1 MLLLWIL
8 GAVLLGGALS
18 VVLAG
23 AVLWLPNFRGRLLGY
38 ALPYATGA
46 LLATALLGLLPHA
59 LEDAGFGP
67 ALLGATLLAGI
78 LLFFVLEKLVL
89 WRHCHDEACEQHG
102 VDAVPVT
109 APPPARDLAAGPL
122 IVVGDAVHNF
132 VDGVLIAGA
141 FLSDPALGLIASL
154 AVIAHEIPQEVGDT
168 VILVHSGYSRLRAL
182 GLNFASGLAAV
193 PGALAGYWLLSGV
206 SALLPFV
213 LTLAA
218 ASFLYIAVADLIP
231 GLHRDTAPRQ
241 GAVQVGLISC
251 GIATVALTHALLAP
265 WLG

>member
-1 MLLLWIL
+1 MLLWIL

-18 VVLAG
+18 VGLAG

-46 LLATALLGLLPHA
+46 LLASALLGLLPHA
-59 LEDAGFGP
+59 LEHDGFGP

-89 WRHCHDEACEQHG
+89 WRHCHDEDCEQHG
-102 VDAVPVT
+102 LEAAPVT
-109 APPPARDLAAGPL
+109 APARDLAAGPL

-141 FLSDPALGLIASL
+141 FLSDPGLGLIASL

-182 GLNFASGLAAV
+182 GLNFVSGLAAV

-206 SALLPFV
+206 SVLLPFV

-231 GLHRDTAPRQ
+231 GLHRETAPRQ